1 MYGLIRPGNET
12 LVPYVIRMMMAI
24 QRSSQDAAQAFRA
37 TMATDCTPWFVGVWD
52 TVSSVGWIDNP
63 LKLPYITNNPDI
75 QIGRHV
81 IAIDERRAFFR
92 SHLWRPP
99 KDLQLD
105 QGLKD
110 LMQVWFP
117 GVHCDVGGGY
127 VERESGLSKLAL
139 EWMLNEATKFG
150 LLVDHGKVEE
160 MLGRIPGSP
169 YAAPDADAAVHE
181 SLNGAWAIA
190 EFVLKKH
197 YNWAAGR
204 DERRMNLFRRR
215 TIPEKAQWFMNL
227 LTCATKIT
235 RTGYLDR
242 RLE

>member
-1 MYGLIRPGNET
+1 
-12 LVPYVIRMMMAI
+12 MMMAI